1 MRRYDNLPQSV
12 RDQIFDDKYYDLFGI
27 HGMAYDDYTFIDA
40 P

>member
-1 MRRYDNLPQSV
+1 LRKYDNLPKSL
-12 RDQIFDDKYYDLFGI
+12 REQIFDDYNYDLFGI